1 MAFLGVSLK
10 RINFIMSKEMDHRR
24 VNRKTNVEVSPG
36 RYKSAK
42 SKREFI

>member
-24 VNRKTNVEVSPG
+24 VNRKTNEVSPG